1 MFVYGASELVGID
14 DFSPACDLLGSI
26 YTLPTSVITGV
37 TFPPFFFLNIKF
49 WGVTELEK
57 NLILRLKI
65 NGSIICD
72 G

>member
-26 YTLPTSVITGV
+26 YTPYFCYNRGN
-37 TFPPFFFLNIKF
+37 FPPLFFLNIKF